1 MSNQAA
7 VVRTEGVDTP
17 SWVDRECLPAIVC
30 PECGEPC
37 YGVQTVTE
45 VFNAD
50 ELLVYDCR
58 ICGPERYVWQSELLG
73 KSNPI
78 VNMKDIPF

>member
-1 MSNQAA
+1 MIQAV
-7 VVRTEGVDTP
+7 VVRTEGDPAP
-17 SWVDRECLPAIVC
+17 SVVDRECPSSIICLD
-30 PECGEPC
+30 CGEPC
-37 YGVQTVTE
+37 YGVQTVTKI
-45 VFNAD
+45 ADDD

-78 VNMKDIPF
+78 VDLKDIPF